1 MELKRTRLEV
11 VLVAI
16 PLFVVA
22 LFPVAWAFLSSFKSL
37 KDIVSPVPVLLFRPT
52 LQNYLTVLAT
62 PAVQMGIENSIIAV
76 GGSVAIGI
84 LLGWPAAYALA
95 RLSGRAKSEL
105 LFYVLSIRFMPPVA
119 IAIPFMAIYL
129 RLGINDTHVAL
140 ILTYNL
146 VTTSTIIWMSV
157 PAFENVPREIE
168 EAAEL
173 DGYGTF
179 AVFWKIALPLAS
191 PSLIGG
197 VLFTFVVTWN
207 ELLIALVLT
216 AQNVTLPVVASSF
229 STLGMEVPWGVIN
242 ASAILLCVPPLLFM
256 GLLTRF
262 LNRFFQPTTTPQ
274 DFGKDKEG

>member
-1 MELKRTRLEV
+1 MELKRKRLETI
-11 VLVAI
+11 LVAI
-16 PLFVVA
+16 PLFIVA

-37 KDIVSPVPVLLFRPT
+37 KDIVSPVPILLFRPT
-52 LQNYLTVLAT
+52 LQNYLDVIAT
-62 PAVQMGIENSIIAV
+62 PAVQMGILNSVIV
-76 GGSVAIGI
+76 VSGSVSIGI

-95 RLSGRAKSEL
+95 RLPGRSKNEL

-119 IAIPFMAIYL
+119 IAIPFMATYL
-129 RLGINDTHVAL
+129 NLGLNDTHFAL
-140 ILTYNL
+140 ILTYSL
-146 VTTSTIIWMSV
+146 VTISTIVWMSI
-157 PAFENVPREIE
+157 PAFETVPRETE

-173 DGYGTF
+173 DGYGPL

-197 VLFTFVVTWN
+197 VLFTFVVIWN

-216 AQNVTLPVVASSF
+216 ARNVTLPVVASSF

-242 ASAILLCVPPLLFM
+242 ASAILLCVPPLLFI

-262 LNRFFQPTTTPQ
+262 LNRFFQPRAAL
-274 DFGKDKEG
+274 

>member
-1 MELKRTRLEV
+1 MKPKRTRLEAI
-11 VLVAI
+11 LVAI

-22 LFPVAWAFLSSFKSL
+22 LFPVAWAFQSSFKSL

-52 LQNYLTVLAT
+52 LQNYATVLAT
-62 PAVQMGIENSIIAV
+62 PAVQMGIVNSIIAV
-76 GGSVAIGI
+76 GGSVAIGV

-95 RLSGRAKSEL
+95 RLTGRMKSEL

-129 RLGINDTHVAL
+129 RLGLNDTHLAL
-140 ILTYNL
+140 ILTYSL
-146 VTTSTIIWMSV
+146 VTISTIIWMSI
-157 PAFENVPREIE
+157 PAFENVPRETE

-173 DGYGTF
+173 DGYGPL
-179 AVFWKIALPLAS
+179 AVFWRIALPLAS

-197 VLFTFVVTWN
+197 VLFTFVVIWN

-242 ASAILLCVPPLLFM
+242 ASAVLLCVPPLLFI
-256 GLLTRF
+256 GLLTKF
-262 LNRFFQPTTTPQ
+262 LNRFFQPRTIN
-274 DFGKDKEG
+274 G

>member
-1 MELKRTRLEV
+1 MELRRRWPETA
-11 VLVAI
+11 LVAT

-22 LFPVAWAFLSSFKSL
+22 LFPAAWALLSSFKSL
-37 KDIVSPVPVLLFRPT
+37 KDIVSPLPLLWFRPT
-52 LQNYLTVLAT
+52 LQNYLDVIAT
-62 PAVQMGIENSIIAV
+62 PAVQMGILNSVVVVSA
-76 GGSVAIGI
+76 SVAIGI

-95 RLSGRAKSEL
+95 RLSGRSKNEL

-129 RLGINDTHVAL
+129 DLGLNDTRLAL
-140 ILTYNL
+140 VLTYSL
-146 VTTSTIIWMSV
+146 VTISTIVWMSI
-157 PAFENVPREIE
+157 PAFERVPVEIE

-173 DGYGTF
+173 DGYGPLS
-179 AVFWKIALPLAS
+179 VFWRIALPLAS

-197 VLFTFVVTWN
+197 VLFTFVVIWN

-216 AQNVTLPVVASSF
+216 ARNVTLPVVASSF

-242 ASAILLCVPPLLFM
+242 ASAILLCMPPLLFI

-262 LNRFFQPTTTPQ
+262 LNRFFQPRAAS
-274 DFGKDKEG
+274 

>member
-1 MELKRTRLEV
+1 MELRRRWPETA
-11 VLVAI
+11 LVAI

-22 LFPVAWAFLSSFKSL
+22 LFPVAWAALSSFKSL
-37 KDIVSPVPVLLFRPT
+37 KDIVSPVPVLWFRPT
-52 LQNYLTVLAT
+52 LRNYLDVIAT
-62 PAVQMGIENSIIAV
+62 PAVQMGILNSVVVVSA
-76 GGSVAIGI
+76 SVAIGI

-95 RLSGRAKSEL
+95 RLSGRIKNEL

-129 RLGINDTHVAL
+129 DLGLNDTRPAL
-140 ILTYNL
+140 ILTYSL
-146 VTTSTIIWMSV
+146 VTISTIVWMSI
-157 PAFENVPREIE
+157 PAFERVPVEIE

-173 DGYGTF
+173 AGYGPLS
-179 AVFWKIALPLAS
+179 VFWRIALPLAS

-197 VLFTFVVTWN
+197 VLFTFVVIWN

-216 AQNVTLPVVASSF
+216 ARNVTLPVVASSF

-242 ASAILLCVPPLLFM
+242 ASAILLCLPPLLFI

-262 LNRFFQPTTTPQ
+262 LNRFFQPRAAS
-274 DFGKDKEG
+274 